1 MMSNPGSIRTV
12 IAGLVVVAVSWLV
25 APDAWCQI
33 NPGKIQGT
41 VVDQDGNAVGGIT
54 LLLSPSDEGSVNA
67 PRKLKVNKK
76 GRFGHSFF
84 PADYYKIELVES
96 EDLFL
101 KSIVSI
107 LLNDSGLEM
116 DRVAADAHPSK
127 GLPPVSVQP
136 RFTAVV
142 DLVIAPKEVQES
154 LAMEVAISESRGPLK
169 EMHDLYTEGDFEG
182 VLALSEELLAEKPNV
197 GPAVYLRGVALW
209 RVGRLE
215 EARETLMRALELA
228 PDQEGIFGV
237 AASVLL
243 DRADELADAGQEAE
257 AVEVYAEAAELFRR
271 NLELNPDSRP
281 SLLNRAAAL
290 DNAGKTDELEKV
302 LLKITEVDPGYL
314 QAYFRLSTLYTQA
327 GRADD
332 ALAVLD
338 RIPGGDKS
346 AAAAIYNV
354 AVNLYNDDNLGAAE
368 LAARKAAEI
377 DPDLAPVRRLL
388 ARVYLRQGNDAA
400 AIPEIETFLELA
412 PDDPEADD
420 ERQLL
425 EALKAG
431 KP

>member
-12 IAGLVVVAVSWLV
+12 IAGLVVVAVSWLA
-25 APDAWCQI
+25 APDAWSQI

-54 LLLSPSDEGSVNA
+54 LRFTPSDDTTANA

-84 PADYYKIELVES
+84 PAGTYDIELIES
-96 EDLFL
+96 DDRFL
-101 KSIVSI
+101 KSIVYV
-107 LLNDSGLEM
+107 LLNDSGLEV
-116 DRVAADAHPSK
+116 DRNTAEAHPTQ
-127 GLPPVSVQP
+127 GLPAVSVRP
-136 RFTAVV
+136 SYTAVI

-154 LAMEVAISESRGPLK
+154 LAMEVAVSESRGPLK
-169 EMHDLYTEGDFEG
+169 EMSDLYEAGDFEG
-182 VLALSEELLAEKPNV
+182 VVALSDELLAEKPNV
-197 GPAVYLRGVALW
+197 GPALYLRGVALW
-209 RVGRLE
+209 RMERFE
-215 EARETLMRALELA
+215 EARQTLLRAVELV
-228 PDQEGIFGV
+228 PDQPGIFGV
-237 AASVLL
+237 AASVTL

-257 AVEVYAEAAELFRR
+257 AVEVYAAAAELFGR

-290 DNAGKTDELEKV
+290 DKAGKTEELEEV
-302 LLKITEVDPGYL
+302 LLKIVEVDPGYL

-327 GRADD
+327 GRTED

-354 AVNLYNDDNLGAAE
+354 AVNLYNDDNLEAAE
-368 LAARKAAEI
+368 LAARKATEI

-388 ARVYLRQGNDAA
+388 ARVYLGQGKDAE
-400 AIPEIETFLELA
+400 AIPEIEKFLELA

-425 EALKAG
+425 EALKG
-431 KP
+431 RTE

>member
-1 MMSNPGSIRTV
+1 MMSNPGSVRTA
-12 IAGLVVVAVSWLV
+12 IAGLVVVAVSWLA
-25 APDAWCQI
+25 APDARCQI

-41 VVDQDGNAVGGIT
+41 VVDQDGTAVGGIT
-54 LLLSPSDEGSVNA
+54 LLLTPSDEGSANA

-76 GRFGHSFF
+76 GRFAHSFF
-84 PADYYKIELVES
+84 PADTYDIELFRS

-101 KSIVSI
+101 KSIVYV
-107 LLNDSGLEM
+107 LLNDSGLEV
-116 DRVAADAHPSK
+116 DRNAADAHPSQ
-127 GLPPVSVQP
+127 GLPAVSVRP
-136 RFTAVV
+136 HFTAVI

-154 LAMEVAISESRGPLK
+154 LAMEVAVSESRGPLK
-169 EMHDLYTEGDFEG
+169 EMSELYEAGDFEG
-182 VLALSEELLAEKPNV
+182 VVALSDELLAEKPNV
-197 GPAVYLRGVALW
+197 GPALYLRGVALW
-209 RVGRLE
+209 RMERLD
-215 EARETLMRALELA
+215 EARETLLRAVELV
-228 PDQEGIFGV
+228 PDQPGIFGV
-237 AASVLL
+237 AASVTL

-257 AVEVYAEAAELFRR
+257 AVEVYAAAAELFGR

-290 DNAGKTDELEKV
+290 DKAGKTDELEEV

-327 GRADD
+327 GRAED

-338 RIPGGDKS
+338 QIPGGDRS

-354 AVNLYNDDNLGAAE
+354 AVSLYNDDNLEAAE

-388 ARVYLRQGNDAA
+388 ARVYLGQGNDAA
-400 AIPEIETFLELA
+400 AVPEIEKFLELA

-425 EALKAG
+425 EALKGRA
-431 KP
+431 K